1 MGKNRI
7 IVIVGFLLVTMQ
19 LVIAQED
26 ATLLTKELRC
36 LVCQGQSIKDS
47 DTDFAINVREVIKKK
62 KEEGLTNQ
70 QIKYYLIE
78 RYGEEIT
85 TTPTSDHFVL
95 WALPWLGLSVILIS
109 TLRAFYQLARV
120 NLSRS
125 NNRSTL

>member
-26 ATLLTKELRC
+26 ATSLTKELRC

-95 WALPWLGLSVILIS
+95 WALPWLGPSVILIS

>member
-125 NNRSTL
+125 NNRSAL

>member
-1 MGKNRI
+1 MGKNKI
-7 IVIVGFLLVTMQ
+7 IVIVGFLLVTIQ
-19 LVIAQED
+19 VVIAQED
-26 ATLLTKELRC
+26 ATSLTKELRC

-47 DTDFAINVREVIKKK
+47 DTDFAINVRKVVKKK

-109 TLRAFYQLARV
+109 TLRAFYQLAGV

-125 NNRSTL
+125 NNRSAL